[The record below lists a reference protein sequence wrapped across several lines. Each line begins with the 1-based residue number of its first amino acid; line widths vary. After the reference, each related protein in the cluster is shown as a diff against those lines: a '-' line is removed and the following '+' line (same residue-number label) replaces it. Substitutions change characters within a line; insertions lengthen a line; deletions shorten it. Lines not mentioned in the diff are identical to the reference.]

1 MAEPGTT
8 QRTVCYRHPRVETGL
23 SCVTCER
30 PICTDC
36 LVQGPV
42 GHRCPECAGV
52 PAGPRRQVRKVAK
65 ASERAPTGIVT
76 YTLIVLNVVVFV
88 AQLLSAGDA
97 RGTSGEIFQ
106 NGALYGPY
114 VADGEWWRLITA
126 AFLHGGLVHLAF
138 NMLFLWWFGRSLEA
152 FLGPGRYIGIYVVSA
167 LAGSAG
173 SLLLAPTTP
182 TVGASGAVFGILGAG
197 LLLERGKG
205 IAIFGGQALL
215 LVVINLALSFV
226 LASVS
231 VGGHI
236 GGLVGGAL
244 CMLALEHFGR
254 HRPLLS
260 REGAAALG
268 TLVAIGLVS
277 VLIAYAKV
285 RGLAG

>member
-52 PAGPRRQVRKVAK
+52 PSGARKQVRKVSK
-65 ASERAPTGIVT
+65 ATERAPTGIVT
-76 YTLIVLNVVVFV
+76 YTLIALNVVVFAV
-88 AQLLSAGDA
+88 QMVTAGDF
-97 RGTSGEIFQ
+97 RGTSGQVFQ

-114 VADGEWWRLITA
+114 VADGEWWRLITS
-126 AFLHGGLVHLAF
+126 AFLHGGLLHITF
-138 NMLFLWWFGRSLEA
+138 NMLFLWWFGRPLEA
-152 FLGPGRYIGIYVVSA
+152 FLGPARYIGIYVVSA
-167 LAGSAG
+167 LAGAAG
-173 SLLLAPTTP
+173 SLLVAPTTP

-197 LLLERGKG
+197 LVLERGKG
-205 IAIFGGQALL
+205 INIFGGQALF

-226 LASVS
+226 LSSVS

-236 GGLVGGAL
+236 GGLIGGAL

-268 TLVAIGLVS
+268 ALIALGIASIV
-277 VLIAYAKV
+277 IAYAKV
-285 RGLAG
+285 RGLA